1 MGIAWRCQDYEASKY
16 AVHKRLEILAFQRGL
31 SLSISKKQWHLDSR
45 VSDEQAQSEELRS
58 DGLPYETSL
67 LHNAFSVARMSL
79 QDRHYIRSIMEC
91 LGENA
96 HVLKGDRILVL
107 YEADLLST
115 ESVLLLQRLL
125 EMRSESGNI
134 SVWLT
139 VRESVPF
146 KLRDW
151 FLDIPIPLVAPPLH
165 PWAPVIWDWIQMTR
179 ALKSHNIEHVTAI
192 RNTVYTLLQRNVRWF
207 DVHQILLELIL
218 EHHSEFGDVLTGK
231 LLDCLANSPDT
242 ATGHTLTSYRIP
254 IAWETLFV
262 SLYDILIPP
271 SAEVLPPSTEVLN
284 AQRLG

>member
-1 MGIAWRCQDYEASKY
+1 MFAGLNTYDDLQFRMGIAWRCQDYEASKS
-16 AVHKRLEILAFQRGL
+16 AVHKRLELLAFQRGL
-31 SLSISKKQWHLDSR
+31 SLTISKKQWHLDSR
-45 VSDEQAQSEELRS
+45 VSDEQAQSEELRN

-67 LHNAFSVARMSL
+67 IHNAFSVARMSL
-79 QDRHYIRSIMEC
+79 QDRHYIRSIMES

-96 HVLKGDRILVL
+96 HVLNGDRILVL
-107 YEADLLST
+107 YEADLLSI

-151 FLDIPIPLVAPPLH
+151 FLDIPIPLSVPPLH
-165 PWAPVIWDWIQMTR
+165 PWAPVIWDWIEKTR
-179 ALKSHNIEHVTAI
+179 ALKSHDINHILAI
-192 RNTVYTLLQRNVRWF
+192 RSTVYALLQRNVRWF

-218 EHHSEFGDVLTGK
+218 EHHEEFGDVLTGK
-231 LLDCLANSPDT
+231 LLDCLASSPDT

-254 IAWETLFV
+254 IAWENLFV
-262 SLYDILIPP
+262 SLYDILIM
-271 SAEVLPPSTEVLN
+271 
-284 AQRLG
+284 

>member
-1 MGIAWRCQDYEASKY
+1 MGIVWRCQDYSISKD
-16 AVHKRLEILAFQRGL
+16 AVHKRLELLAFQRGIHL
-31 SLSISKKQWHLDSR
+31 NITRRQWHLDAK
-45 VSDEQAQSEELRS
+45 VSDEQAQSEELRK

-79 QDRHYIRSIMEC
+79 QDRHYIRSIVDS

-96 HVLKGDRILVL
+96 HVLRGERILVL

-134 SVWLT
+134 SIWCT
-139 VRESVPF
+139 VRESVPY

-151 FLDIPIPLVAPPLH
+151 FLDIPIPLKFPPLH
-165 PWAPVIWDWIQMTR
+165 PWAPVLWDWIERTR
-179 ALKSHNIEHVTAI
+179 SLKAPSLNHIEAL
-192 RNTVYTLLQRNVRWF
+192 RNTIYAILQRNVRWF
-207 DVHQILLELIL
+207 DIHQIFLDLIIEHSDEFGLDLTEKLLE
-218 EHHSEFGDVLTGK
+218 
-231 LLDCLANSPDT
+231 CLAASPNT

-262 SLYDILIPP
+262 SLYDIL
-271 SAEVLPPSTEVLN
+271 VNTK
-284 AQRLG
+284 

>member
-1 MGIAWRCQDYEASKY
+1 MGIAWRCQDYEASKA
-16 AVHKRLEILAFQRGL
+16 AVHKRLELLAFQRGL
-31 SLSISKKQWHLDSR
+31 SLSIAKKQWHLDSR
-45 VSDEQAQSEELRS
+45 VSDEQAQSEELRN

-67 LHNAFSVARMSL
+67 IHNAFSVARMSL
-79 QDRHYIRSIMEC
+79 QDRHYIRSIMES

-107 YEADLLST
+107 YEADLLSI

-151 FLDIPIPLVAPPLH
+151 FLDIPIPLAVPPLH
-165 PWAPVIWDWIQMTR
+165 PWAPVIWDWIQKTR
-179 ALKSHNIEHVTAI
+179 ALKAHDINHIVAI
-192 RNTVYTLLQRNVRWF
+192 RSTVYALLQRNVRWF

-218 EHHSEFGDVLTGK
+218 EHHEEFGDVLTGK
-231 LLDCLANSPDT
+231 LLDCLSSSPDT

-254 IAWETLFV
+254 IAWENLFV
-262 SLYDILIPP
+262 SLYDILI
-271 SAEVLPPSTEVLN
+271 T
-284 AQRLG
+284 

>member
-1 MGIAWRCQDYEASKY
+1 MGIAWRCQDYGLSKL
-16 AVHKRLEILAFQRGL
+16 AVHKRLELLAFQRGL
-31 SLSISKKQWHLDSR
+31 SLTITRKHWHLDSK
-45 VSDEQAQSEELRS
+45 VSDEQAQSEELRK

-67 LHNAFSVARMSL
+67 LHNAFSIARMSL
-79 QDRHYIRSIMEC
+79 QDRHYIRSIVES

-96 HVLKGDRILVL
+96 HVLRGDRILVL

-151 FLDIPIPLVAPPLH
+151 FLDIPIALAVPPLH
-165 PWAPVIWDWIQMTR
+165 PWAPVIWEWIEKTR
-179 ALKSHNIEHVTAI
+179 ALKERKLDHITSI
-192 RNTVYTLLQRNVRWF
+192 RSTVYTFLQRNVRWF
-207 DVHQILLELIL
+207 DIHQILLELIL
-218 EHHSEFGDVLTGK
+218 EHHDEFGDQLTGK
-231 LLDCLANSPDT
+231 LLDCLAASPNT

-262 SLYDILIPP
+262 SLYDIL
-271 SAEVLPPSTEVLN
+271 VGTK
-284 AQRLG
+284 